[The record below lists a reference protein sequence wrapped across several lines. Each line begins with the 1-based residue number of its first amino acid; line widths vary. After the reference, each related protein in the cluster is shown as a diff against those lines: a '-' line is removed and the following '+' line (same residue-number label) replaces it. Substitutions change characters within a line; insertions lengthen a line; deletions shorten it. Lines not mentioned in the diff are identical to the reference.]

1 MHLSRLIYFSER
13 NPEAETDV
21 DKLLAKARENN
32 AKRQVTGALWFNGDI
47 FIQLLEGSRA
57 MVSDAYNTICRDT
70 RHRNVQ
76 LVTCQPIT
84 ERCFGDWSM
93 AYLGDLKRNRT
104 QILKF
109 SSGDQL
115 NPAEQTTES
124 IIAMLTSIEAQ

>member
-13 NPEAETDV
+13 NPDAETDV

-32 AKRQVTGALWFNGDI
+32 ARRQVTGALWFNGDI

-57 MVSDAYNTICRDT
+57 MVSEAYNIIARDS
-70 RHRNVQ
+70 RHRHVQ
-76 LVTCQPIT
+76 LVTCEPIV
-84 ERCFGDWSM
+84 ERQFGDWSM

-115 NPAEQTTES
+115 NPAEQSAES